1 MAPSRPRTF
10 AFCSPARTSSQ
21 RILPQVTHLSRFIY
35 NNFFIVDCTDLV
47 SASDHHVCAEL
58 KRIMSLFYKHE
69 LGKNRAAWCDL
80 DKGLSESER
89 RIKMAQWAA
98 YAWLIVQQKT
108 DFLRSAFVSTGFLV
122 AADRSE
128 DHLIKMTGLDNYT
141 FH

>member
-1 MAPSRPRTF
+1 MFFRALFANRYFFSPSINLHILH
-10 AFCSPARTSSQ
+10 Q
-21 RILPQVTHLSRFIY
+21 RH
-35 NNFFIVDCTDLV
+35 
-47 SASDHHVCAEL
+47 
-58 KRIMSLFYKHE
+58 
-69 LGKNRAAWCDL
+69 
-80 DKGLSESER
+80 ESER

-108 DFLRSAFVSTGFLV
+108 DYLRSAFVSTGFLV

>member
-69 LGKNRAAWCDL
+69 LGKNRTAWCDL
-80 DKGLSESER
+80 DKGRSESER

-98 YAWLIVQQKT
+98 YAWLIVLQKT
-108 DFLRSAFVSTGFLV
+108 DFTISIRV
-122 AADRSE
+122 D
-128 DHLIKMTGLDNYT
+128 GLSSGS
-141 FH
+141 